1 MKFQTMSKIA
11 TVIHGVC
18 IAGLIVC
25 VISSVILLGVFIF
38 SLAGFS
44 ENPFSIT
51 EVNFEGMSI
60 PLNGEPENG
69 MGMFVALLGLIV
81 AIMYL
86 DVLRRLCSRIKRGY
100 VFCDENFKYL
110 KVMGILYI
118 PLALLSAAISHFDA
132 QLILQHANITGAV
145 FEYSLLGNV
154 SENLFYGLL
163 NCGLTFI
170 VAGALKMAI
179 DYEKDSEGLV

>member
-11 TVIHGVC
+11 TVIHGASV
-18 IAGLIVC
+18 IGLI
-25 VISSVILLGVFIF
+25 ISVILAVLLTIVLIF
-38 SLAGFS
+38 GSTGFS
-44 ENPFSIT
+44 ENPFSMT
-51 EVNFEGMSI
+51 ETYLEGMTI
-60 PLNGEPENG
+60 PLNDKPEYG
-69 MGMFVALLGLIV
+69 MGLFFELLWLIV
-81 AIMYL
+81 SIMYTDL
-86 DVLRRLCSRIKRGY
+86 LRRLCSRIKRGY
-100 VFCDENFKYL
+100 VFCDDNFKYL
-110 KVMGILYI
+110 KVMGILSI
-118 PLALLSAAISHFDA
+118 PFFLLNAATNHGEA

-163 NCGLTFI
+163 NCGLTFL